1 MTKRDVLRSAL
12 ARAGGLRF
20 LESFP
25 LWSGLL
31 TFNYHRIGQPDGSP
45 LDHALWSATAA
56 EFDRQMRHLKLN
68 FDVIGLS
75 ELERALSEAGSR
87 RGRFAMVTFDD
98 GYRDNFEDAFP
109 ILKSHGLP
117 GVFFIATG
125 FLDHAHPAWWDEVA
139 WITNSTTA
147 RELRLSDRWDCSTL
161 TLTAESRADV
171 IRQLLAV
178 CYRLHDDDRTDFLN
192 ELAERC
198 GTGRAS
204 EKLADSLW
212 MNWDM
217 IREMR
222 SEGMSIGAHTVTHPV
237 LSRLNYEDQ
246 CRELNQSR
254 MRLEQELNEPVTSL
268 SYPVGRRDSF
278 NEDTRR
284 ALRSNG
290 FKWAFSYYGGHTGTG
305 TVDQFDI
312 PRVGIERDVNFTEFR
327 AMCAL
332 PGIFARH

>member
-12 ARAGGLRF
+12 ARTGGLRF

-45 LDHALWSATAA
+45 LDHALWSATAE
-56 EFDRQMRHLKLN
+56 EFDRQMRHLKRN
-68 FDVIGLS
+68 FDVIGLC
-75 ELERALSEAGSR
+75 ELQRALSEIGSR
-87 RGRFAMVTFDD
+87 RSRFAMVTFDD
-98 GYRDNFEDAFP
+98 GYRDNFEVAFP

-139 WITNSTTA
+139 WMINSATVK
-147 RELRLSDRWDCSTL
+147 ELRLSDRWTCSPL
-161 TLTAESRADV
+161 TLTDRSRAEA
-171 IRQLLAV
+171 IRELLAV
-178 CYRLHDDDRTDFLN
+178 CYRLHDDDRAGFLN
-192 ELAERC
+192 ELSERC
-198 GTGRAS
+198 GTGRAA
-204 EKLADSLW
+204 EELADCLW

-237 LSRLNYEDQ
+237 LSRLSYEDQ
-246 CRELNQSR
+246 CRELSQSR
-254 MRLEQELNEPVTSL
+254 MRLEQELNEPVTAL

-278 NEDTRR
+278 NEDTHR
-284 ALRSNG
+284 ALRANG
-290 FKWAFSYYGGHTGTG
+290 IEWAFSYYGGHTGTG
-305 TVDQFDI
+305 PVDQFDI
-312 PRVGIERDVNFTEFR
+312 PRVGIERDVSFPEFR
-327 AMCAL
+327 AMCAF